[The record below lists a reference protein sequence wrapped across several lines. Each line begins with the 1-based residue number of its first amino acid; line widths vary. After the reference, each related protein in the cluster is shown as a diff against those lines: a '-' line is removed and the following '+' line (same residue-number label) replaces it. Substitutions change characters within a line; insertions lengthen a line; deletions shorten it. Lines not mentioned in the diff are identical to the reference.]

1 MLGMELGRPSNEF
14 AENILRLN
22 ILVNWTNTTVVRF
35 LPLLTLSRS
44 HVGEY

>member
-1 MLGMELGRPSNEF
+1 MLGIEFGRPCNEF

-35 LPLLTLSRS
+35 LPLLTLSRL
-44 HVGEY
+44 HVDEC